1 MSVMSDE
8 QIYEEIVAIVS
19 GNQVAQIGRAHV

>member
-8 QIYEEIVAIVS
+8 QIYEEIVAIVT
-19 GNQVAQIGRAHV
+19 GNRVALKGARP